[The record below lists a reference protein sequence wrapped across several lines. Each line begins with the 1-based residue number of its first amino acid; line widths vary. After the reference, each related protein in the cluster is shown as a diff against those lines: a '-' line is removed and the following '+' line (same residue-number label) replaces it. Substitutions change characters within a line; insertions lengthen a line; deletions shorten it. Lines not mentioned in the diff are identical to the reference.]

1 MHGLNKNIIR
11 YQFVLIRVILLG
23 TVFLYH
29 AVEQESQLLN
39 QYGVW
44 VIYALLFSAVI
55 AQGITKRHKIF
66 LLLLQVALVI
76 VMISWFGR
84 EYVLILPVIVLNV
97 LGNLR
102 VRYPSYVGAYLVA
115 FVYSGNM
122 AVFLLF
128 TSVCILLFIQNDVI
142 INKYKELIYSY
153 ELNEQKL
160 KFSMDHQSYRFKKEL
175 VENSLYFENKLLE
188 EKGRLSQALH
198 DKLGHSINGSI
209 YQLEATKVLLA
220 SDTNQAKEILQAV
233 IDNLRLSMDEIRQLL
248 RREKPDKRKMALL
261 QLTTLCEECKKKYS
275 IEAEVNVSGDN
286 KAVPE
291 YIWEIILDNSFEAVS
306 NALKYANCKHITINI
321 VVLNKLVRCTIEDD
335 GVGCMQIKEGMGISG
350 MRNRVRAIQGIL
362 DVTSQIGF
370 SINMILPIS

>member
-1 MHGLNKNIIR
+1 M
-11 YQFVLIRVILLG
+11 G

-84 EYVLILPVIVLNV
+84 EYALILPVIVLNV

-142 INKYKELIYSY
+142 INKYKELIHSY

-220 SDTNQAKEILQAV
+220 SDANQAKEILQAV

-350 MRNRVRAIQGIL
+350 MRKRVRAIQGIL